1 MPTVDLNS
9 DLGEGFGT
17 YRCGDDEAMLSI
29 VTSANVACGLHAG
42 DPEVMAQTFALA
54 RKRGVAVGAHPGF
67 PDLWG
72 FGRRRLPFSNGEIER
87 LVAYQ
92 VGAAMALAAYSGHRI
107 TYVKTHGALG
117 NIACEERDVADAVAR
132 AVRAV
137 DPSLA
142 LLAIAVTELVA
153 AGEAAGLEIYQE
165 IYADRGYTETG
176 QLIRRGQPGA
186 MIEGA
191 EEAAARVLAMVQAG
205 AVITA
210 GGEHLPT
217 PIRSICVHGD
227 SDHAVAT
234 ATRVRERLEQAD
246 VTLKPFRPMK
256 V

>member
-1 MPTVDLNS
+1 MLSVDLNS
-9 DLGEGFGT
+9 DLGEGFGA
-17 YRCGDDEAMLSI
+17 YRCGDDDAMLSI
-29 VTSANVACGLHAG
+29 VTSANVACGFHAG
-42 DPEVMAQTFALA
+42 DPEVMARTFAVA
-54 RKRGVAVGAHPGF
+54 RERGVAVGAHPGF

-92 VGAAMALAAYSGHRI
+92 IGAATALAAYAGHRI

-132 AVRAV
+132 AIRAV
-137 DPSLA
+137 DPGLA
-142 LLAIAVTELVA
+142 LLANALTELVV
-153 AGEAAGLEIYQE
+153 AGEAAGLETYQE

-176 QLIRRGQPGA
+176 QLISRSQPGA

-191 EEAAARVLAMVQAG
+191 EEAAARVLAMVEAG

-210 GGEHLPT
+210 GGRYLPT

-234 ATRVRERLEQAD
+234 AGRVRERLEQAGI
-246 VTLKPFRPMK
+246 VLKSVGPMAT
-256 V
+256 